1 MTLLSFPCFAPLQS
15 KEREQRKSQT
25 STSRIKVAETLVNF
39 MLAVLG
45 AHLRPECTISTP
57 KRGETPVNCL
67 LAVLGAHLQPEC
79 TISTPKNRE
88 TPVIFVLAVLGAH
101 SRFGAG
107 LRRRPQ
113 IDRKRLRP
121 NLGQPPITV
130 TLETF
135 DESAAQNVRDA
146 EVPRIQSPRGYPN
159 PQNNRFPIL
168 KKWRAKPLTLSR
180 GFRGSRGPLGSPG
193 VLSLE

>member
-1 MTLLSFPCFAPLQS
+1 MTLFSFPCFAPLQS
-15 KEREQRKSQT
+15 KKRERKKSQT

-57 KRGETPVNCL
+57 K
-67 LAVLGAHLQPEC
+67 
-79 TISTPKNRE
+79 NRE
-88 TPVIFVLAVLGAH
+88 TLVIFLLAVLGAH

-121 NLGQPPITV
+121 NLGQPPITA

-146 EVPRIQSPRGYPN
+146 EVASLQSPRGYPN
-159 PQNNRFPIL
+159 PQNDRFPIL

>member
-1 MTLLSFPCFAPLQS
+1 MTLFSFPCFAPLQS
-15 KEREQRKSQT
+15 KKREQRKSQT

-45 AHLRPECTISTP
+45 AHLRPECS
-57 KRGETPVNCL
+57 
-67 LAVLGAHLQPEC
+67 
-79 TISTPKNRE
+79 ISTPKNRE

-121 NLGQPPITV
+121 NLGQPPITA

-146 EVPRIQSPRGYPN
+146 EVPSLQGPGATQTPKITDFQSLKSGERSPSP
-159 PQNNRFPIL
+159 FPV
-168 KKWRAKPLTLSR
+168 
-180 GFRGSRGPLGSPG
+180 G
-193 VLSLE
+193 LEEAEGRLEARES